1 MAVGFL
7 FLPFWYVKLTANHYK
22 RDVSAE
28 LETALSVITTAYLRT
43 EDIVTAVEE
52 NIAYLNPPVS
62 RVFQD
67 FLIQIKMVNPDVQA
81 ALRILRG
88 RIDNEVFRE
97 WCDAVSDCQHDRSLK
112 TTLPPIVSKL
122 SDMRNV
128 NAELEYMIAEP
139 RKEFMIMVVFVVG
152 NIPLMYLLNQDWYDV
167 LMHTVLG
174 QCILAATAAAI
185 FISAGFV
192 VKLTRPYFMILA
204 VRLSG
209 FIRMDAYKRSRMQN
223 VLKASGMNMTPEV
236 YQAYALVKSGA
247 VLLGAIPCMFLFPLL
262 VPVVVVLALLL
273 YFKENQKADE
283 TLKAKREEIEG
294 ELPRMVATMEQELK
308 ASRNVIGMLERFKG
322 NAGPALTGELDIL
335 LADMR
340 SSNYEAALT
349 RFEARLNSPM
359 LSDVV
364 RGLIGVLRGDDST
377 VYFQMLAHDFKQIEL
392 QRLKAQAQK
401 IPPKIRVFSFVML
414 VCFLL
419 TYLAIICYV
428 ALESLGGMF

>member
-1 MAVGFL
+1 MEGLLFL
-7 FLPFWYVKLTANHYK
+7 FGLFLALGLFFLTASVLK
-22 RDVSAE
+22 LPTMGAAKAMLGTVKQERKAAKT
-28 LETALSVITTAYLRT
+28 LET
-43 EDIVTAVEE
+43 
-52 NIAYLNPPVS
+52 
-62 RVFQD
+62 
-67 FLIQIKMVNPDVQA
+67 
-81 ALRILRG
+81 
-88 RIDNEVFRE
+88 
-97 WCDAVSDCQHDRSLK
+97 
-112 TTLPPIVSKL
+112 
-122 SDMRNV
+122 
-128 NAELEYMIAEP
+128 
-139 RKEFMIMVVFVVG
+139 
-152 NIPLMYLLNQDWYDV
+152 
-167 LMHTVLG
+167 
-174 QCILAATAAAI
+174 
-185 FISAGFV
+185 
-192 VKLTRPYFMILA
+192 YFMILA

-236 YQAYALVKSGA
+236 AS
-247 VLLGAIPCMFLFPLL
+247 PCMFLFPLL

>member
-1 MAVGFL
+1 MEGLLFL
-7 FLPFWYVKLTANHYK
+7 FGLFLALGLFFLAASILHLPTIGAAKAMLGTAK
-22 RDVSAE
+22 QERKGAKT
-28 LETALSVITTAYLRT
+28 LET
-43 EDIVTAVEE
+43 
-52 NIAYLNPPVS
+52 
-62 RVFQD
+62 
-67 FLIQIKMVNPDVQA
+67 
-81 ALRILRG
+81 
-88 RIDNEVFRE
+88 
-97 WCDAVSDCQHDRSLK
+97 C
-112 TTLPPIVSKL
+112 
-122 SDMRNV
+122 
-128 NAELEYMIAEP
+128 
-139 RKEFMIMVVFVVG
+139 
-152 NIPLMYLLNQDWYDV
+152 
-167 LMHTVLG
+167 
-174 QCILAATAAAI
+174 
-185 FISAGFV
+185 
-192 VKLTRPYFMILA
+192 FMILA
-204 VRLSG
+204 VRLSHY
-209 FIRMDAYKRSRMQN
+209 IRMDEYKKSRMGN
-223 VLKASGMNMTPEV
+223 VLKASGMNLTPEV
-236 YQAYALVKSGA
+236 YQAYALVKAGT
-247 VLLGAIPCMFLFPLL
+247 VLLAVIPCAILMPLL

-273 YFKENQKADE
+273 YFKEGQKADE
-283 TLKAKREEIEG
+283 KLKAKREEIEG
-294 ELPRMVATMEQELK
+294 ELPRMVATIEQELK

-364 RGLIGVLRGDDST
+364 RGLIGVLRGDDSS

>member
-1 MAVGFL
+1 MEGLLFL
-7 FLPFWYVKLTANHYK
+7 FGLFLALGLFFLTASVLK
-22 RDVSAE
+22 LPTMGAAKAMLGTVKQERKAAKT
-28 LETALSVITTAYLRT
+28 LET
-43 EDIVTAVEE
+43 
-52 NIAYLNPPVS
+52 
-62 RVFQD
+62 
-67 FLIQIKMVNPDVQA
+67 
-81 ALRILRG
+81 
-88 RIDNEVFRE
+88 
-97 WCDAVSDCQHDRSLK
+97 
-112 TTLPPIVSKL
+112 
-122 SDMRNV
+122 
-128 NAELEYMIAEP
+128 
-139 RKEFMIMVVFVVG
+139 
-152 NIPLMYLLNQDWYDV
+152 
-167 LMHTVLG
+167 
-174 QCILAATAAAI
+174 
-185 FISAGFV
+185 
-192 VKLTRPYFMILA
+192 YFMILA

-428 ALESLGGMF
+428 ALESWRNVLDRKEERMRSHRLWRALSERRGEGYVDVIVLVLCAVMVLALAMRVLPVFIQKQQLDTFATELVREAEVSGRVGAETSRRAAVLSEKTGLHPDILWSSHGRIQLNEEVTVILTMDTNIGLFGEFASFPVTLRAQAAGKSEVYWK